1 MSELASSAA
10 PSKARMITLWIVTGL
25 LALMFAMAGCAKFV
39 NPEMAEHFR
48 LWGYADWFRD
58 LIGLIEI
65 AAAIALLIPRTAF
78 YGAVALTVVMAG
90 AVYTHLA
97 HGEVPE
103 TVTPVVLLGLLG
115 LIASARR
122 PGLGSG
128 HN

>member
-1 MSELASSAA
+1 
-10 PSKARMITLWIVTGL
+10 
-25 LALMFAMAGCAKFV
+25 
-39 NPEMAEHFR
+39 
-48 LWGYADWFRD
+48 
-58 LIGLIEI
+58 
-65 AAAIALLIPRTAF
+65 
-78 YGAVALTVVMAG
+78 VMAG